1 MPIIPSLDDHRA
13 HVFHGRTMY
22 IVCAASLGLRV
33 VGRQARDQPRVS
45 VTSAISDVVPTRIGG
60 PQKPVPSLT

>member
-22 IVCAASLGLRV
+22 IVCAAGAAL
-33 VGRQARDQPRVS
+33 RDQPRVS